1 MRAFRDSGSPE
12 WTKSTAARF
21 RFESCGEKEELFYLK
36 VQGFFTTVYTSNS
49 YEAGLQLKYCKVTVF
64 MFGCLVVI
72 LCILHFFFSFFLLFL
87 GISIFH
93 YTVLNFKKQ

>member
-1 MRAFRDSGSPE
+1 MLRGERRAI
-12 WTKSTAARF
+12 
-21 RFESCGEKEELFYLK
+21 LFK
-36 VQGFFTTVYTSNS
+36 GAGIFFSTVYTSNS

-64 MFGCLVVI
+64 MFGCL
-72 LCILHFFFSFFLLFL
+72 FGFSTFSFLFFLLFL